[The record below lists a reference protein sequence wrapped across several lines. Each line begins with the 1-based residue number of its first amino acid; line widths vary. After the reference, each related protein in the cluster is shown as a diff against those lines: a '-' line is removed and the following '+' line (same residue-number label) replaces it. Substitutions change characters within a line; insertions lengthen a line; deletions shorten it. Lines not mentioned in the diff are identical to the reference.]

1 MVMGFFQQETTG
13 RTLEMRMGARKTV
26 PSRAARMV
34 ALGDFHIFFRWYSSI
49 RWRLG
54 VMVAHFTPTCQRLM
68 ASAAWRVIWSSVA
81 SRLGR
86 HRS

>member
-13 RTLEMRMGARKTV
+13 LTLEMRIGARKTV
-26 PSRAARMV
+26 PSSAARMV
-34 ALGDFHIFFRWYSSI
+34 ALGDFHIFLREYSST
-49 RWRLG
+49 RCALG
-54 VMVAHFTPTCQRLM
+54 VMVAHFTPTWWTLM
-68 ASAAWRVIWSSVA
+68 ASAAWTVIWSSVL

>member
-13 RTLEMRMGARKTV
+13 WTLDRRMGARKTV

-34 ALGDFHIFFRWYSSI
+34 ALGDFHICFRLYSSI

-54 VMVAHFTPTCQRLM
+54 VMVAHLTPTWWRLM
-68 ASAAWRVIWSSVA
+68 ASAAWMVT
-81 SRLGR
+81 
-86 HRS
+86 

>member
-1 MVMGFFQQETTG
+1 MGV
-13 RTLEMRMGARKTV
+13 RNTV

-34 ALGDFHIFFRWYSSI
+34 ALGELQSFFKPYSSW

-54 VMVAHFTPTCQRLM
+54 VMVAHFTPMWWRLM
-68 ASAAWRVIWSSVA
+68 AWAAWTVTWSSVA